1 MNSELE
7 NGEIGSIE
15 PQEKNAAKTS
25 DSKSDF
31 VTYVIVVHGM
41 GEQRKNE
48 TVISVV
54 NRFAEARS
62 GACKK
67 DKRDVLSLGQ
77 ASKQTSVSKVP
88 KNKQP
93 WMEFEGIPADAK
105 CCLDGVFLGEES
117 STGKNLRFVDL
128 CWADILSKSYKHV
141 GQDTEVWTKGLLGRL
156 LRKHDGA
163 KSNNYAQV
171 PFWIRRVLFLL
182 ADTLLLVRFAMNFRF
197 KEMKELV
204 FVKYLGDVQVY
215 GESARCRGRAVRR
228 FHKMMT
234 KIEAKHYSQGEK
246 RKPRYVIIAHSL
258 GSIMSFDAL
267 LYAHAPRE
275 VRCGKDADWV
285 FPGYLPDGVTD
296 NEKNLLCR
304 LDKLRAKKEA
314 DRGALFERETRAL
327 QYLEK
332 RFAFPKTGW
341 IRRVESFVTLGSPI

>member
-1 MNSELE
+1 
-7 NGEIGSIE
+7 
-15 PQEKNAAKTS
+15 
-25 DSKSDF
+25 
-31 VTYVIVVHGM
+31 
-41 GEQRKNE
+41 
-48 TVISVV
+48 
-54 NRFAEARS
+54 
-62 GACKK
+62 
-67 DKRDVLSLGQ
+67 
-77 ASKQTSVSKVP
+77 
-88 KNKQP
+88 
-93 WMEFEGIPADAK
+93 MEFEGIPADAK

-285 FPGYLPDGVTD
+285 FPVTCPMVSPITKKTFFAGWTSS
-296 NEKNLLCR
+296 E
-304 LDKLRAKKEA
+304 LRKRQTEERCLKERPGHSNTSRNGSLSRKPA
-314 DRGALFERETRAL
+314 GSDVSRAL
-327 QYLEK
+327 
-332 RFAFPKTGW
+332 
-341 IRRVESFVTLGSPI
+341 

>member
-7 NGEIGSIE
+7 NGEMGSIE
-15 PQEKNAAKTS
+15 PQGKPAPKTS
-25 DSKSDF
+25 HSKSDF

-62 GACKK
+62 GCDKK

-77 ASKQTSVSKVP
+77 ASKQTGVSKVP
-88 KNKQP
+88 KNRQP

-105 CCLDGVFLGEES
+105 CRLDRVFLGKES

-128 CWADILSKSYKHV
+128 CWADILRDSFKHV

-156 LRKHDGA
+156 LRKDDDA
-163 KSNNYAQV
+163 KATGKNCVQV

-215 GESARCRGRAVRR
+215 GEYARCRG
-228 FHKMMT
+228 
-234 KIEAKHYSQGEK
+234 
-246 RKPRYVIIAHSL
+246 
-258 GSIMSFDAL
+258 
-267 LYAHAPRE
+267 
-275 VRCGKDADWV
+275 
-285 FPGYLPDGVTD
+285 
-296 NEKNLLCR
+296 
-304 LDKLRAKKEA
+304 
-314 DRGALFERETRAL
+314 
-327 QYLEK
+327 
-332 RFAFPKTGW
+332 
-341 IRRVESFVTLGSPI
+341 